1 MFHSLMFNVS
11 TTTPGPV
18 HVNLKL
24 KIGSMLTLFNA
35 YHDITKG
42 KLFSVQPV
50 CIDSWWKTYR
60 VWYKHL
66 FCSNFFLSKFF
77 SWLSSKIQM

>member
-1 MFHSLMFNVS
+1 MFHSLMFNFS

-42 KLFSVQPV
+42 KLFSVQPL
-50 CIDSWWKTYR
+50 CIDS
-60 VWYKHL
+60 
-66 FCSNFFLSKFF
+66 
-77 SWLSSKIQM
+77 